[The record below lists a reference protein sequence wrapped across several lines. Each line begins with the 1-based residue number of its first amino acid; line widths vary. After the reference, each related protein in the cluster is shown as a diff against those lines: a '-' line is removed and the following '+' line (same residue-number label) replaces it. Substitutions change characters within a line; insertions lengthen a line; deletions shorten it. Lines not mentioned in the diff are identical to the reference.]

1 MEAVSLIFS
10 FFIFHISGIS
20 FYDDQKG
27 AVKFVFRTKWGE
39 SFLAKNTWYS
49 PSGKKTQN
57 SICQLYSLTKDKISS
72 PPEPNMMA
80 IFAIMISPD
89 HVLSYIPRILDDLLN
104 QSCIFEVLG

>member
-49 PSGKKTQN
+49 PSGKKNAKQYLSAVQPHKGQN
-57 SICQLYSLTKDKISS
+57 FVTPGAKYDGHICNYDLARSCFKLYSQ
-72 PPEPNMMA
+72 N
-80 IFAIMISPD
+80 F
-89 HVLSYIPRILDDLLN
+89 
-104 QSCIFEVLG
+104 G